1 MLALSSG
8 SMMMENKGR
17 LTKSLAVIGVVLVWF
32 PFLAMALTARIGM
45 PEGRG
50 LQVDYLIPAELFPFV
65 LIGCGSLA
73 WAALPAR
80 SRRGLT
86 AWGVAIAVVA
96 LVGGQL
102 LAMLTG
108 LDSGETEPTGV
119 WFDLVVASLAI
130 YTLALVEVGAAG
142 ILLVRDV
149 FNGPIG
155 NRDAE
160 APST

>member
-1 MLALSSG
+1 MQ
-8 SMMMENKGR
+8 NKGR

-32 PFLAMALTARIGM
+32 PFLAMVLTARIGM

-65 LIGCGSLA
+65 LIGCGSLV
-73 WAALPAR
+73 WAALRAR
-80 SRRGLT
+80 NRRGLI
-86 AWGVAIAVVA
+86 AWGVAIAVIA

-102 LAMLTG
+102 LAMFTG

-119 WFDLVVASLAI
+119 WFGLVVASLAI

-155 NRDAE
+155 NKDAE

>member
-1 MLALSSG
+1 
-8 SMMMENKGR
+8 MENKGR

-32 PFLAMALTARIGM
+32 PFLAMILTARIGA

-65 LIGCGSLA
+65 LIGCGSLV
-73 WAALPAR
+73 WAALRAR
-80 SRRGLT
+80 TRRGLVV
-86 AWGVAIAVVA
+86 WGVAIAVVA

-119 WFDLVVASLAI
+119 WFALVVASLAI
-130 YTLALVEVGAAG
+130 YTLALVEVGTAG
-142 ILLVRDV
+142 ILLVSDV
-149 FNGPIG
+149 FKGPIG
-155 NRDAE
+155 NKDAE